1 MISKKVMDNEAVH
14 VWTLPYHAYLLTAL
28 TRDCVKQCHLDMPRM
43 AVNINGTEV
52 KSMKGLEEVV
62 QSTCIRKMLIPFL
75 TQTSMFLVA
84 MKLKKIYK
92 HVFDGG
98 ESMNINVH
106 LKNDEFTIE
115 ITKMMKTKKQKFDC
129 TIHIS
134 STSEKVLITVE
145 NV

>member
-1 MISKKVMDNEAVH
+1 MDNEAVH

-43 AVNINGTEV
+43 DVNINGSEV
-52 KSMKGLEEVV
+52 KSMGDLEEAV

-75 TQTSMFLVA
+75 TQTSMFLVVI
-84 MKLKKIYK
+84 KLKKIYK

-106 LKNDEFTIE
+106 LKNNEFTIE
-115 ITKMMKTKKQKFDC
+115 ITKMMKTKKQNLDC

>member
-1 MISKKVMDNEAVH
+1 
-14 VWTLPYHAYLLTAL
+14 
-28 TRDCVKQCHLDMPRM
+28 
-43 AVNINGTEV
+43 
-52 KSMKGLEEVV
+52 MKELEDVV
-62 QSTCIRKMLIPFL
+62 RSTCIRKVLIPFL
-75 TQTSMFLVA
+75 TQTSMFLVV
-84 MKLKKIYK
+84 MKLKKIYN

-145 NV
+145 NVEPNVE